1 MEQKIKTP
9 PLDAAPRDENK
20 ADVPSMSFRWGE
32 ETIDKLG
39 TLSELLNKSMASL
52 VKELIHSQFE
62 TQLKKD
68 KGAVSRAKS
77 KWLEKRKSRAERR
90 AKAKSK

>member
-9 PLDAAPRDENK
+9 PLNAAPRDEKK
-20 ADVPSMSFRWGE
+20 ADVPSMSFRFGE

-62 TQLKKD
+62 TQLRKD
-68 KGAVSRAKS
+68 KSAVSRAKHR
-77 KWLEKRKSRAERR
+77 WIEKKKSRAERR
-90 AKAKSK
+90 ATAKSK